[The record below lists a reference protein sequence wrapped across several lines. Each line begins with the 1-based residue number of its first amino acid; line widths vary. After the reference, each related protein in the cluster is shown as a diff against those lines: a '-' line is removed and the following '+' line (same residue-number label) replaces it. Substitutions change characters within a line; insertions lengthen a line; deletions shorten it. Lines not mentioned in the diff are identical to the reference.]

1 MNVMKNKFIAALT
14 VILAAGVFSCADD
27 VTLSGL
33 PKQGPF
39 VTPLDIPGLLF
50 AGVVTDVKATLNG
63 TLTNPVSNVTFEV
76 FKKGSTVVEKSGSVV
91 PTKTDGVVTV
101 TWTGS
106 SSGLSTLA
114 AGNYIMQVTGTN
126 ANGKNVAT
134 TTFTVP
140 DYVVPQACQVTGQ
153 VTVIMLTTS
162 DIPAPTAG
170 GPVISAIGSM
180 TGSGW
185 GTDIDMTYIKP
196 GVYCVALPLVA
207 SDAFKFRMNASW
219 GTQEKKT
226 DCNDGDNRVAPGASW
241 PAISIQNVPKWPGFG
256 C

>member
-1 MNVMKNKFIAALT
+1 MKNKLIAALT
-14 VILAAGVFSCADD
+14 VILAAGVFSCSDEA
-27 VTLSGL
+27 TLSGL

-50 AGVVTDVKATLNG
+50 AGIVTDVKATLNA
-63 TLTNPVSNVTFEV
+63 TVANPIGSVTFEV
-76 FKKGSTVVEKSGSVV
+76 FKKGTTEVVKSGSVT
-91 PTKTDGVVTV
+91 PTTTAGVVVV
-101 TWTGS
+101 TWTGA

-114 AGNYIMQVTGTN
+114 AGDYIMQVTGVN
-126 ANGKNVAT
+126 ANGKTFAT
-134 TTFTVP
+134 APFSVP

-153 VTVIMLTTS
+153 ITVIMLTTS
-162 DIPAPTAG
+162 AIPAPTAG

-185 GTDIDMTYIKP
+185 GTDINMTYIKP
-196 GVYCVALPLVA
+196 GVYCVALPLVS
-207 SDAFKFRMNASW
+207 SDAYKFRMNGSW